1 MASQNLYDDEFLYNL
16 ANNLEDELKESQ
28 NQEEVL
34 ENAQNFASEE
44 KAGNANE
51 TKEETVQNYDIEAL
65 NLSSKEKTYL
75 NELDEA
81 VKNIATMSDSEVK
94 KLYNDL
100 KVKFY
105 ADKTTKKQF
114 KQSQKIVKAMIKSDK
129 KRTNL
134 RFITKAGK
142 YTSILSVV
150 AGIYYGLVSEF
161 EFLNA
166 YRDPYMNFIEYLNA
180 FLELNKNYYFAEVP
194 EAEIIAGAFALGVA
208 GYVAG
213 KGLVKLDDLK
223 TLRRL
228 MVQVCAEE
236 MTISELQSLKNAV
249 KVKGNGVKEA
259 MITYPL
265 RDYGKST
272 ETIAQEKW
280 MKLQERIEEE
290 EKKKQENANE
300 VVSQNVN
307 EDLELSK

>member
-1 MASQNLYDDEFLYNL
+1 
-16 ANNLEDELKESQ
+16 
-28 NQEEVL
+28 
-34 ENAQNFASEE
+34 
-44 KAGNANE
+44 
-51 TKEETVQNYDIEAL
+51 
-65 NLSSKEKTYL
+65 
-75 NELDEA
+75 
-81 VKNIATMSDSEVK
+81 MSDSEVK

-114 KQSQKIVKAMIKSDK
+114 KQSQKIVKSMIKSDK

-150 AGIYYGLVSEF
+150 AGIYYGLVSRYRPGNIVREPDMSFLDYAIGMF
-161 EFLNA
+161 EANSKL
-166 YRDPYMNFIEYLNA
+166 
-180 FLELNKNYYFAEVP
+180 YFVKVP

-213 KGLVKLDDLK
+213 KGLVKLDDIK

-280 MKLQERIEEE
+280 MKLQQRIEEE

-300 VVSQNVN
+300 VVSQNAN

>member
-1 MASQNLYDDEFLYNL
+1 
-16 ANNLEDELKESQ
+16 
-28 NQEEVL
+28 
-34 ENAQNFASEE
+34 
-44 KAGNANE
+44 
-51 TKEETVQNYDIEAL
+51 
-65 NLSSKEKTYL
+65 
-75 NELDEA
+75 
-81 VKNIATMSDSEVK
+81 
-94 KLYNDL
+94 
-100 KVKFY
+100 
-105 ADKTTKKQF
+105 
-114 KQSQKIVKAMIKSDK
+114 
-129 KRTNL
+129 
-134 RFITKAGK
+134 
-142 YTSILSVV
+142 
-150 AGIYYGLVSEF
+150 
-161 EFLNA
+161 
-166 YRDPYMNFIEYLNA
+166 MNFIEYLNA